1 MGDIR
6 LYQYIYERIG
16 DMRRKFAVL
25 CMATAVALV
34 AAGCGGGEKK
44 EAKKPTVTAAPAKE
58 AEETKEPEATVSAD
72 ETASDN
78 QEESASSQET
88 AKKAKKKKTK
98 AKETTAAAE
107 EGSSAEEIEA
117 ARAKAQAEE
126 TAKQEA
132 QRQEEEQ
139 ARLAQEE
146 EARRLAEEA
155 QRLAQEEEAQRI
167 AQEQAAAQNVPQG
180 EITDQEIQDSGG
192 VSMEEAKSI
201 AQSYVGASLDEL
213 IGAIG
218 GPLREAGRMPSCQGD
233 GTGED
238 AAYEYDGFTVTTYEK
253 DGARTVTGVE

>member
-117 ARAKAQAEE
+117 ARAKAEE